1 MVGASA
7 RAQIMPVPIQ
17 DLEKPTVTDTAWDEE
32 VDVLVVGSGAG
43 GLTAAINAA
52 DAHGKVLVIEKAGE
66 FGGTS
71 ATSGGG
77 IWIPDSDT
85 AREAGHQDSEEEAF
99 TYVRPQSAPNVP
111 DDTIRAFINNA
122 PKMLRWLHAHT
133 PVRYDSIPYPDYHVE
148 YPGGKN
154 GFRTHL
160 PRDFDGRLLGDDI
173 LKLRGPSPAA
183 SLGGV
188 INWSFMDT
196 NFLLFRHKGW
206 QKVLA
211 RMLWTYASDVP
222 HRFRSKK
229 DRRLTLGN
237 SLVGGLWVA
246 LCTRNIPVWLDSPLV
261 DLVIDNGTVTGA
273 TARHDG
279 KTVRIRARRGV
290 ILAAGGFERNAELRA
305 KHLPGSSDPTM
316 SGSQINNT
324 GDSILAAE
332 RIGAGLRNMQS
343 SWCAPVFRVPGE
355 DRARLSAIE
364 RALPGGIMINR
375 HGKRYLNEAAS
386 YHIVGQ
392 KMIEGEARGEATNPS
407 WFVFDATYRHKYPAG
422 ALLPLIPDALQ
433 PKGVRE
439 VMKKASSVAEL
450 AAAINVPP
458 AVLEATLA
466 RFNADARTGVDTEF
480 DRGGPAY
487 DRMYG
492 DQSVTPNPTLAPIA
506 RAPFYALPI
515 YGGDIG
521 TNGGIVTDAFAR
533 VLGADDR
540 VIAGLYAV
548 GNNAASVMGESY
560 PGAGVTLGP
569 AMTFGYVAGRHA
581 MGSNT

>member
-1 MVGASA
+1 M
-7 RAQIMPVPIQ
+7 
-17 DLEKPTVTDTAWDEE
+17 AWGKE

-43 GLTAAINAA
+43 GLVAAISAA
-52 DAHGKVLVIEKAGE
+52 DAHGQVLVVEKAAE

-77 IWIPDSDT
+77 IWIPNSDL
-85 AREAGHQDSEEEAF
+85 AQAAGQQDSEEEAF
-99 TYVRPQSAPNVP
+99 AYLRPQSAPNVP
-111 DDTIRAFINNA
+111 DSTIRAFIRHA
-122 PKMLRWLHAHT
+122 PRMLRWLHEKT
-133 PVRYDSIPYPDYHVE
+133 PVRYDSVPYPDYHVE
-148 YPGGKN
+148 YAGGKP

-183 SLGGV
+183 SLGGT
-188 INWSFMDT
+188 INWSFTDT
-196 NFLLFRHKGW
+196 NYLLFRHKGW
-206 QKVLA
+206 QKVLF
-211 RMLWTYASDVP
+211 RMLWAYASDLP

-246 LCTRNIPVWLDSPLV
+246 LRQRDIAVWLEAPLAE
-261 DLVIDNGTVTGA
+261 LVREGDVVAGA
-273 TARHDG
+273 IVRREG
-279 KTVRIRARRGV
+279 KPVRVRARRGV
-290 ILAAGGFERNAELRA
+290 ILAAGGFERNREMRA
-305 KHLPGSSDPTM
+305 RFLPGSDDPTM
-316 SGSQINNT
+316 SGGQHNNT
-324 GDSILAAE
+324 GDAIVAAE
-332 RIGAGLRNMQS
+332 KAGAGLRNMQS

-364 RALPGGIMINR
+364 RALPGCIMVNR
-375 HGKRYLNEAAS
+375 DGRRFLNEAAS
-386 YHIVGQ
+386 YHVVGQ
-392 KMIEGEARGEATNPS
+392 KMIEGEAKGEKTNPS

-422 ALLPLIPDALQ
+422 ALYPLIPDWLQ
-433 PKGVRE
+433 MKGVRQT
-439 VMKKASSVAEL
+439 MKKASTLEGLARQIGVA
-450 AAAINVPP
+450 PD
-458 AVLEATLA
+458 VLKATLD
-466 RFNADARTGVDTEF
+466 RFNADARIGKDSEF

-492 DQSVTPNPTLAPIA
+492 DPSVSPNPTLAPIEK
-506 RAPFYALPI
+506 APFYALPI

-521 TNGGIVTDAFAR
+521 TNGGIVTDDYAR
-533 VLGADDR
+533 VLDAQDQ
-540 VIAGLYAV
+540 VIGGLYAV

-581 MGSNT
+581 MGVNTD

>member
-1 MVGASA
+1 
-7 RAQIMPVPIQ
+7 MPG
-17 DLEKPTVTDTAWDEE
+17 WDKE

-52 DAHGKVLVIEKAGE
+52 DAHGEVLVIEKADE

-77 IWIPDSDT
+77 IWIPGSDL
-85 AREAGHQDSEEEAF
+85 AREAGLEDSEEEAF
-99 TYVRPQSAPNVP
+99 AYVRPQSAPNVP
-111 DDTIRAFINNA
+111 DETIRAFIHHA
-122 PKMLRWLHAHT
+122 PAMLRWLHDQT

-148 YPGGKN
+148 YEGGKH

-160 PRDFDGRLLGDDI
+160 PRTFDGRQLGDDI

-188 INWSFMDT
+188 INWSFSDT
-196 NFLLFRHKGW
+196 NYLLFRHKGW

-211 RMLWTYASDVP
+211 KMLWDYASDVP

-237 SLVGGLWVA
+237 ALVGGLWVA
-246 LCTRNIPVWLDSPLV
+246 LRRRKIPVWLETPLI
-261 DLVIDNGTVTGA
+261 DLIEEEGGIAGA
-273 TARHDG
+273 LVRHEG
-279 KTVRIRARRGV
+279 KPLRIRARRGV
-290 ILAAGGFERNAELRA
+290 ILAAGGFERNAEMRA
-305 KHLPGSSDPTM
+305 RHLPGSPDPTI
-316 SGSQINNT
+316 SGSQVNNT
-324 GDSILAAE
+324 GDAINAAAK
-332 RIGAGLRNMQS
+332 IGAELRNMQS

-355 DRARLSAIE
+355 ERARLSAIE
-364 RALPGGIMINR
+364 RALPGSIMVNR
-375 HGKRYLNEAAS
+375 EGRRFLNEAAS
-386 YHIVGQ
+386 YHVVAQ
-392 KMIEGEARGEATNPS
+392 KMIEGERNGEQTSPA
-407 WFVFDATYRHKYPAG
+407 WFVFDATYRSKYPAG
-422 ALLPLIPDALQ
+422 ALYPILPDWAQL
-433 PKGVRE
+433 KGVRE
-439 VMKKASSVAEL
+439 TLKKAPTVAGL
-450 AAAINVPP
+450 AEAIGVPP
-458 AVLEATLA
+458 ATLKATLD
-466 RFNADARTGVDTEF
+466 RFNADARVGKDSEF

-492 DQSVTPNPTLAPIA
+492 DPAVTPNPTLAPIET
-506 RAPFYALPI
+506 APFYALPI

-521 TNGGIVTDAFAR
+521 TNGGVVTDEYAR
-533 VLGADDR
+533 ALDTHGR

-548 GNNAASVMGESY
+548 GNTAASVMGESY

-581 MGSNT
+581 MGANA

>member
-1 MVGASA
+1 MT
-7 RAQIMPVPIQ
+7 
-17 DLEKPTVTDTAWDEE
+17 ETNWDKD

-52 DAHGKVLVIEKAGE
+52 DAHGDVLVIEKASE

-77 IWIPDSDT
+77 IWIPNSDV
-85 AREAGHQDSEEEAF
+85 AQAVGHQDSEDEAF
-99 TYVRPQSAPNVP
+99 AYVRPQSAPNVP
-111 DDTIRAFINNA
+111 DGTIRAFIHNA
-122 PKMLRWLHAHT
+122 PKMLRWLHDNT
-133 PVRYDSIPYPDYHVE
+133 PVRYDSVPYPDYHVE
-148 YPGGKN
+148 YEGGKN

-160 PRDFDGRLLGDDI
+160 PRDFDGRQLGDDI

-188 INWSFMDT
+188 INWSFTDT
-196 NFLLFRHKGW
+196 NHLLFRQKGW

-211 RMLWTYASDVP
+211 RMLWAYASDWP

-246 LCTRNIPVWLDSPLV
+246 LRKRNIAVWLDTPLV
-261 DLVIDNGTVTGA
+261 ELVAKDGSVTGA
-273 TARHDG
+273 VVTHEG
-279 KTVRIRARRGV
+279 KTLRVRARRGI
-290 ILAAGGFERNAELRA
+290 ILAAGGFERNAALRA
-305 KHLPGSSDPTM
+305 KHLPGSADPTM
-316 SGSQINNT
+316 SGSQMNNT

-364 RALPGGIMINR
+364 RALPGGIMVNR
-375 HGKRYLNEAAS
+375 AGKRYLNEAAS
-386 YHIVGQ
+386 YHVVGQ
-392 KMIEGEARGEATNPS
+392 KMIEGEANGEGTNPS
-407 WFVFDATYRHKYPAG
+407 WFVFDATYRQKYPAG

-439 VMKKASSVAEL
+439 VMKKASTIAGLAEAIGVP
-450 AAAINVPP
+450 AAT
-458 AVLEATLA
+458 LEATLT
-466 RFNADARTGVDTEF
+466 RFNADARTGVDTQF

-492 DQSVTPNPTLAPIA
+492 DQSVKPNPTLAPIEK
-506 RAPFYALPI
+506 APFYALPI

-521 TNGGIVTDAFAR
+521 TNGGIVTDEYAR
-533 VLGADDR
+533 VLGADDH
-540 VIAGLYAV
+540 VIGGLYAV

-581 MGSNT
+581 MGSNA